1 MLAQSLY
8 LNNSGPGWFQQIL
21 HETVFISS
29 CVRHWSNKVQI
40 QFIRNFSKLWSFLT
54 SSNHMLSLSTN
65 KEILNNLGDSH
76 LKYYLSSFFVIRP
89 MQHTIA
95 RNEFEKLSVCDAKLL
110 HMINDIN
117 KWNMYF
123 STANNH
129 FIFHLFQFI
138 DAILMCVSV
147 TWDIV

>member
-1 MLAQSLY
+1 
-8 LNNSGPGWFQQIL
+8 
-21 HETVFISS
+21 
-29 CVRHWSNKVQI
+29 
-40 QFIRNFSKLWSFLT
+40 
-54 SSNHMLSLSTN
+54 MLSLSTN

-117 KWNMYF
+117 K
-123 STANNH
+123 
-129 FIFHLFQFI
+129 
-138 DAILMCVSV
+138 
-147 TWDIV
+147 